1 MDDYEPLKVA
11 EGIYWVGVVDW
22 NLRDFHGYET
32 PKGGSYNAYLVVD
45 EKIALIDTVKAPF
58 AEEMI
63 KRISQIVDPSKI
75 DYVISNHVE
84 MDHSSSISRIM
95 EIAPDAK
102 LFASSKGKTGL
113 YEYYKEEGFEDWDL
127 QVVGTGDE
135 LSLGKRT
142 LMFIEATMLHWPD
155 SMQTYVKED
164 KILFSNDA
172 FGQHIATSKR
182 FDDEV
187 EDVMEDAAI
196 YYANIL
202 LPFSS
207 QILKYVD
214 KLGELGI
221 GTDIMIAP
229 AHGVI
234 WRKDP
239 AKVIEAY
246 GRWAKGETSEK
257 VLVLYDTM
265 WGSTEKMAKE
275 IVEGVRSAGVEVRL
289 RHLRKNDWSM
299 TMKEVMES
307 PVIAIGSPTMNNKMF
322 YTISGFLTY
331 MTGLRPKG
339 KKFFLFGSY
348 GWGGGAVKGME
359 KELESARFEMPV
371 ESLQV
376 KFRPFEEDLGNC
388 KAVGQ
393 KLAELAKEEAK
404 Y

>member
-1 MDDYEPLKVA
+1 MDDNEPLKIA

-32 PKGGSYNAYLVVD
+32 PKGGSYNAYLIID
-45 EKIALIDTVKAPF
+45 EKIALIDTVKATF
-58 AEEMI
+58 SEEML
-63 KRISQIVDPSKI
+63 KRIKKIVDPSKI

-84 MDHSSSISRIM
+84 MDHSGSLPVIM
-95 EIAPDAK
+95 EEAPNAT
-102 LFASSKGKTGL
+102 LVASAKGKAGL
-113 YEYYKEEGFEDWDL
+113 GEHYKEDGCENWNF
-127 QVVGTGDE
+127 QVVKTGDE
-135 LSLGKRT
+135 ISLGKRT

-155 SMQTYVKED
+155 SMQTYLKED

-202 LPFSS
+202 LPFSP
-207 QILKYVD
+207 QVLKYMK
-214 KLGELGI
+214 KLGELGL
-221 GTDIMIAP
+221 GTDMTIAP

-234 WRKDP
+234 WRKNP

-246 GRWAKGETSEK
+246 ARWAKGETSPK
-257 VLVLYDTM
+257 VLVIYDSM
-265 WGSTEKMAKE
+265 WGSTEKMAME
-275 IVEGVRSAGVEVRL
+275 IVEGVRSAGIEVRL

-307 PVIAIGSPTMNNKMF
+307 PVIAIGSPTMNNRMF
-322 YTISGFLTY
+322 YTVSGFLTY
-331 MTGLRPKG
+331 VAGLRPKG
-339 KKFFLFGSY
+339 KKYFLFGSY

-359 KELESARFEMPV
+359 KEMESARFELV
-371 ESLQV
+371 EESLQV
-376 KFRPFEEDLGNC
+376 KYRPYEDDLEKC
-388 KAVGQ
+388 RAVGQ
-393 KLAELAKEEAK
+393 KLAEIAKEEAK